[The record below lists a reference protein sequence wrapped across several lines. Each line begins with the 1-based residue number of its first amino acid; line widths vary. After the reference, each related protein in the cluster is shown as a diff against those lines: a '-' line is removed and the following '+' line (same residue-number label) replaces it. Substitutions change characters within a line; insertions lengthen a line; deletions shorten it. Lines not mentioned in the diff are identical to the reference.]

1 MFSITIRERSGQ
13 VYTFHFDKSEVLIG
27 RVKGNDVIL
36 PKQNISKRHTM
47 IRVLG
52 SRFTVEDMGSTNGTY
67 VNGHRIGSAVEIG
80 PEDKVYLGDFVM
92 NFQDLG
98 QVAASDAVLVDV
110 PDMPEADVDI
120 PPPRGG
126 PEPVSPPPP
135 VEPQPEPEPEP
146 IYEDQLDLSDLDAAP
161 QPPPVP
167 LEDPPNLPE
176 TVDPDLVDD
185 DEDSEGQRLTG
196 PIDGLAH
203 ARETEARVKGHP
215 APPLQRWPGA
225 HGPTPDAL
233 APPARPAGRA
243 GQVPA
248 MADAPESYFDALA
261 TLYHNAQRDLRPELP
276 ADAAQMSDTDWAEM
290 EDRVG
295 VFIDQAVAV
304 GEVLALPNLS
314 DLKRDLIYELTGLGP
329 LEPMLDDPTVETIEV
344 NGPAQLFVF
353 RQGRREAV
361 GQRFSGQP
369 ALAAAV
375 DRLVRATGQVR
386 AHAATHAEGT
396 LIDGTSVR
404 VIWPPLC
411 PQGPVV
417 VLRKPRAEMPD
428 LDSLVERGLL
438 TSPAAALLV
447 KLVRSGRSIAV
458 CGRPHVGRRTL
469 LHALAQHLDPTER
482 IVVVEDG
489 LRLRLPQAHV
499 VRLDGTARH
508 DSATGLLQLARR
520 LGADRLVLGETATV
534 GAVDLVMAA
543 ADGLPPWMATF
554 HATSAEDFLTRAAH
568 GVSLRH
574 PGIPDSLAASR
585 VAGTVDAVAV
595 FSPESAGPDRV
606 SQVHEVA
613 LDASGVLVAV
623 PLLS

>member
-80 PEDKVYLGDFVM
+80 PDDKVYLGDFVM

-98 QVAASDAVLVDV
+98 QVSASDPVLVDV
-110 PDMPEADVDI
+110 PDLPDADDD
-120 PPPRGG
+120 PPPPHG
-126 PEPVSPPPP
+126 EPDRDPPPPP
-135 VEPQPEPEPEP
+135 VEPQPESTPEP

-161 QPPPVP
+161 EPPPVP
-167 LEDPPNLPE
+167 VDEIPNLALTE
-176 TVDPDLVDD
+176 DADLVDD

-225 HGPTPDAL
+225 HSSTPDAL
-233 APPARPAGRA
+233 TPPARLPGRS
-243 GQVPA
+243 GPGPGG
-248 MADAPESYFDALA
+248 ADAHEFYFDALA

-276 ADAAQMSDTDWAEM
+276 VDAAQMSDTDWAEM

-295 VFIDQAVAV
+295 AFIEQAVAAGDV
-304 GEVLALPNLS
+304 QAVPNIS

-329 LEPMLDDPTVETIEV
+329 LEPMLDDPTVEAIEV
-344 NGPAQLFVF
+344 NGPAQLYVF

-361 GQRFSGQP
+361 GQRFSSQA

-375 DRLVRATGQVR
+375 DRLMRATGHVR

-404 VIWPPLC
+404 VVWPPLC

-417 VLRKPRAEMPD
+417 VLRKPRAEVPD

-438 TSPAAALLV
+438 TSPAATLLV
-447 KLVRSGRSIAV
+447 DWVRSGRSIAV

-469 LHALAQHLDPTER
+469 LQALALHLDPTER

-489 LRLRLPQAHV
+489 LRLRLPHEHV

-508 DSATGLLQLARR
+508 DGGMGLLQLARR
-520 LGADRLVLGETATV
+520 LGADHLVLGETATV
-534 GAVDLVMAA
+534 GVVDVILAA
-543 ADGLPPWMATF
+543 ADGLPPWIATF
-554 HATSAEDFLTRAAH
+554 HAISAEDFLTRAAH

-574 PGIPDSLAASR
+574 PGIPDSLANSR

-595 FSPESAGPDRV
+595 FSPESTGPARV
-606 SQVHEVA
+606 SQVYEVA
-613 LDASGVLVAV
+613 LDASGALVAV
-623 PLLS
+623 PLLP